1 LASVFVFDQVQGP
14 VRDFAPKLCF
24 DLNQRRQT
32 ALCYQQLGRGDN
44 FGILL
49 KGLNVMPK
57 YLAEGRYT
65 SDGVKGLAHEGGS
78 RRRADIAKTIEGAGG
93 KLEAVYFA
101 FGDADFFI
109 IFDAPDNVSAA
120 ALSVAANQ
128 SGFVT
133 SKKIVLIT
141 PDEMD
146 QAIKKATTVEYLP
159 PGH

>member
-1 LASVFVFDQVQGP
+1 MA
-14 VRDFAPKLCF
+14 
-24 DLNQRRQT
+24 
-32 ALCYQQLGRGDN
+32 
-44 FGILL
+44 
-49 KGLNVMPK
+49 K

-78 RRRADIAKTIEGAGG
+78 RRRTDIAKTIESAGG

-109 IFDAPDNVSAA
+109 IFEAPDNASAA

-133 SKKIVLIT
+133 SKIIVLIT

-146 QAIKKATTVEYLP
+146 RAIKKATTVEYLP

>member
-1 LASVFVFDQVQGP
+1 MVTMSQKSSVPQPPISVSQ
-14 VRDFAPKLCF
+14 
-24 DLNQRRQT
+24 
-32 ALCYQQLGRGDN
+32 ALMPDTTPWIPFTVLGC
-44 FGILL
+44 LS
-49 KGLNVMPK
+49 GLNVMPK

-65 SDGVKGLAHEGGS
+65 AAGAKGLAHEGGS
-78 RRRADIAKTIEGAGG
+78 RRPADIAKTVESAGG
-93 KLEAVYFA
+93 KLESVYFA

-109 IFDAPDNVSAA
+109 IFDAPDNISAA

-128 SGFVT
+128 SDFVT
-133 SKKIVLIT
+133 SKLVVLIT